1 MASAIDPLLP
11 LQIGDVVI
19 LCDLKSSTDLN
30 DQEAIV
36 ERFLP
41 EKKRFKV
48 RLHPSGRHVSVCAR
62 NARFNPFTKKIPRS
76 IFEFQRV
83 CASAKSVN
91 EIRQTINEIKSF
103 REAFPSL
110 YAYVLETASVSLN
123 ALTTDSQILN
133 EMILILKQALDL
145 SLSERAS
152 VGIKLELA
160 KIYNHLNQTP
170 KARKVL
176 SKVKKRHFGR
186 LPEIIAV
193 LTLNNATR
201 RDILL
206 QSYKE
211 LKPIL
216 ESRHYSYHFKK
227 TSTAFYAS
235 VAQAACHTHPDLD
248 ILRSLPKL
256 LYPSEDPIH
265 KARAHMLYGHLYFAE
280 KSFED
285 ALEEFTQARE
295 IDAALFGEMGMRNAV
310 FYQALCLVQIG
321 DKVKAKK
328 LLKKLK
334 RMKYG
339 KYNLKPLEKMIQ
351 KMKGGV
357 KASASVNVKAK
368 CSNPLCIKV
377 EKKKLEFLK
386 CGKCRA
392 MTYCSSKCLR
402 EHWKSGHGNEC
413 KPVKV

>member
-30 DQEAIV
+30 GQEAIV
-36 ERFLP
+36 ERFIP
-41 EKKRFKV
+41 EKKRFQV
-48 RLHPSGRHVSVCAR
+48 RLHSNGREVSVCAR
-62 NARFNPFTKKIPRS
+62 NARFNPFTREIPSS
-76 IFEFQRV
+76 IAEFQRV
-83 CASAKSVN
+83 CAYAKSVN
-91 EIRQTINEIKSF
+91 EIRHTINEMKPLQ
-103 REAFPSL
+103 ETFPSL
-110 YAYVLETASVSLN
+110 YAYVIQTASISLN
-123 ALTTDSQILN
+123 ALTTDRQILN
-133 EMILILKQALDL
+133 WMILVLKETLNLQ
-145 SLSERAS
+145 LSERAS

-206 QSYKE
+206 KSYKE

-235 VAQAACHTHPDLD
+235 VAQAACHTYRDLD

-256 LYPSEDPIH
+256 LYPSEDPCH
-265 KARAHMLYGHLYFAE
+265 KARSHMLYGHLNFAE
-280 KSFED
+280 KRFED
-285 ALEEFTQARE
+285 ALDQFTQARE
-295 IDAALFGEMGMRNAV
+295 IDAALFGEMGMQNAV
-310 FYQALCLVQIG
+310 FYQALCLVHIG
-321 DKVKAKK
+321 DKTKAKK

-334 RMKYG
+334 RMQYG

-357 KASASVNVKAK
+357 KASASVNVRAK
-368 CSNPLCIKV
+368 CSNPYCMKV

-392 MTYCSSKCLR
+392 MTYCSSNCLR
-402 EHWKSGHGNEC
+402 EHWKNGHDNEC
-413 KPVKV
+413 KPVKI